1 MEWKDHI
8 VKSDGFDNPHGH
20 QNPNSM
26 PVKSYTKEADFVT
39 VGAFRLSKGKCIYCY
54 LFLGFKLL
62 RTVSPMG
69 KTYLN

>member
-1 MEWKDHI
+1 MRLSLIKAISSVLCFTLAMEWKDHI

-39 VGAFRLSKGKCIYCY
+39 VGAFRLSKGK
-54 LFLGFKLL
+54 
-62 RTVSPMG
+62 
-69 KTYLN
+69 

>member
-39 VGAFRLSKGKCIYCY
+39 VGAFRLSKGK
-54 LFLGFKLL
+54 
-62 RTVSPMG
+62 
-69 KTYLN
+69 